1 VRILF
6 ADNQY
11 HVGWELRTLF
21 SATPNP
27 ILGGEASEAG
37 TLLYQVKEQWA
48 DLVPLDWELTER
60 PTMDLL
66 RDLQALD
73 TPPRG
78 IVVSSQPD
86 DRQETLGDDAYEFVS
101 EVDAP
106 EHLPDGCRRLVQESK
121 MAAEP

>member
-1 VRILF
+1 MRSVVRYLPL
-6 ADNQY
+6 Q
-11 HVGWELRTLF
+11 GRPG
-21 SATPNP
+21 SAR
-27 ILGGEASEAG
+27 LGVE
-37 TLLYQVKEQWA
+37 W
-48 DLVPLDWELTER
+48 R

-73 TPPRG
+73 TPPPV

-86 DRQETLGDDAYEFVS
+86 DRQETVGDDAYEFVS